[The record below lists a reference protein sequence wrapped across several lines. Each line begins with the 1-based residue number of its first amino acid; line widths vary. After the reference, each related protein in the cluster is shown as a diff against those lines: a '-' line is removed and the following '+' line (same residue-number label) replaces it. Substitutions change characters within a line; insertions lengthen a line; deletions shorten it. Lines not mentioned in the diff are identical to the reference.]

1 MTSAEKYLKAI
12 QESGKSSKLEDL
24 YLWPGTPETD
34 TLQNQI
40 KNSVGARDD
49 DVNNPKS
56 RTYKIHKEMKH
67 LLTNKGGHIRVVD
80 ICCGD
85 GIVLLELK
93 KSIPEIEGYGI
104 DCNIDKFSTHEACR
118 NAGIHLIKG
127 YLQHVMNP
135 DIARQIG
142 DEKFE
147 FVLMLNTYRGWE
159 YANLREEEKMLPQW
173 ADEFFFKYANYS
185 FITASG
191 HQIISLMKK
200 GFDVKI
206 LGRGEGVAILIVLTG
221 MHKVNFFRWLRNI
234 LYIIFIQPA
243 CYLPKRLPYYARVAL
258 NKIKGRKP

>member
-1 MTSAEKYLKAI
+1 MGIEKYLETI
-12 QESGKSSKLEDL
+12 GESGKSSKLEDL
-24 YLWPGTPETD
+24 YLWHGTPKTD

-67 LLTNKGGHIRVVD
+67 LLANAGGYTRVVD

-93 KSIPEIEGYGI
+93 KLIPVMDGYGI
-104 DCNIDKFSTHEACR
+104 DCNIDKFSTHDTCR
-118 NAGIHLIKG
+118 NVGIHLIKG

-135 DIARQIG
+135 DIAKQIG
-142 DEKFE
+142 DERFE

-185 FITASG
+185 FITASA

-206 LGRGEGVAILIVLTG
+206 LGRGEGTAILVVLTG
-221 MHKVNFFRWLRNI
+221 MHKTKFYRWIRNI
-234 LYIIFIQPA
+234 LYIIFIQSVY
-243 CYLPKRLPYYARVAL
+243 YLPRRLSYYAGVAR
-258 NKIKGRKP
+258 NKIKG